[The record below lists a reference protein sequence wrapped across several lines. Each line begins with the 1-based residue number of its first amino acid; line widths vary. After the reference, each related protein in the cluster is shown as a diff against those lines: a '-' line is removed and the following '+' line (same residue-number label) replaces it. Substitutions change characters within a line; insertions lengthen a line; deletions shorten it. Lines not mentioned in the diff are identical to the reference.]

1 MEEREEWV
9 EIARELT
16 LGVLQRLGIE
26 TEIEGSI
33 REGEAHIEIKSDE
46 GGILI
51 GKHGRT
57 LDSLQVL
64 INRMVNKRIK
74 RPIRIILDVGG
85 YKHRR
90 AESLKKMAVRL
101 GENAKKTGK
110 AVTIGAFNAHDRR
123 IIHLSL
129 REDLSLKTES
139 LGEGDWKKI
148 KIIPV
153 KQEGNNI

>member
-1 MEEREEWV
+1 MEEWV
-9 EIARELT
+9 EIAKELT
-16 LGVLQRLGIE
+16 LGMLQRLGIE
-26 TEIEGSI
+26 SEIEGSI
-33 REGEAHIEIKSDE
+33 RDGEVHIGIKSDE
-46 GGILI
+46 SGILI
-51 GKHGRT
+51 GKRGRT

-64 INRMVNKRIK
+64 ISRMVNKRIK
-74 RPIRIILDVGG
+74 TSIRIILDVGG

-90 AESLKKMAVRL
+90 AESLKKMAARL
-101 GENAKKTGK
+101 GEIVKKTGK

-129 REDLSLKTES
+129 RDDLSLETES

-153 KQEGNNI
+153 K